1 MSIIGI
7 CGNARSGKD
16 TLADLI
22 SEALSDIGV
31 KCRKIALADS
41 LKEECED
48 LVLNNL
54 GIDVFTQDS
63 REKSIIRPLLVTW
76 GTHVRR
82 KVNPDVWIEKL
93 SDKISENEVTIIPDI
108 RYKNEFEWLRSLNSY
123 CLFVDRID
131 ADGNPIL
138 PANDEEENNNP
149 FLRKNSDFQ
158 LTWATVGDD
167 QISSLKS
174 VAVEVLEKTIS
185 QEVIGSWTKTFC

>member
-41 LKEECED
+41 LKEECQD
-48 LVLNNL
+48 LVWNNL

-82 KVNPDVWIEKL
+82 KLNPDVWIEKL